1 MGLMD
6 FIPPENIA
14 LPQEY
19 RETLF
24 NTKSAKDQKILD
36 YLKEHEPNFT
46 NSQLQGLMPQEQ
58 AQGLIDLAT
67 KPRKKISLKPLIAYR
82 GGGKFPD
89 TERLHKPFN
98 QIEEKLDIPR
108 GILYPLM
115 MAESEQWIS
124 QGDSPPKSSKGA
136 EGPFQLMPEY
146 FPNVDRSNIL
156 ESAMAAGKEL
166 KRDLRNFDGDIDQA
180 LASYNMGY
188 GKFKRGFGFDR
199 DKAIKIQKKI
209 SRELYPKGHKK
220 YDTSQTEE
228 HNKRFYKYYDPSPLD
243 RVKHF
248 FKQY

>member
-19 RETLF
+19 RETLY
-24 NTKSAKDQKILD
+24 NTKSAKDQKILE
-36 YLKEHEPNFT
+36 YLKKHEPNFT

-124 QGDSPPKSSKGA
+124 QGDSPPKSSK
-136 EGPFQLMPEY
+136 
-146 FPNVDRSNIL
+146 
-156 ESAMAAGKEL
+156 
-166 KRDLRNFDGDIDQA
+166 
-180 LASYNMGY
+180 
-188 GKFKRGFGFDR
+188 
-199 DKAIKIQKKI
+199 
-209 SRELYPKGHKK
+209 
-220 YDTSQTEE
+220 
-228 HNKRFYKYYDPSPLD
+228 
-243 RVKHF
+243 
-248 FKQY
+248 